1 MKQSTPD
8 LGYTLCELILQYMT
22 PTILENLMIYNQI
35 TLSKLDKILNTRFKD
50 DGFLSLKDLP
60 FPSTL
65 KDMTKATNRIIKA
78 INNKEKIALIGDYD
92 VDGVVSTAIM
102 KMFFN
107 HIGVELKTIIPNR
120 FKDGYGMSLKLI
132 NQLSDYDLILT
143 VDNGISA
150 LEASILAKELNIE
163 LIITDHHIVPLKLP
177 LAHSIVNQKQDDCE
191 FPFDEICGA
200 QISWYLIASLNSKIG
215 SGALAPLNKFINK
228 IEIKQLLELVSI
240 AIIADV
246 MPLLHINRAMVIS
259 GLKTLNQS
267 LTPSILALKE
277 YLKVEIFTSETI
289 GFFIAPLLN
298 SAGRM
303 EDASYAFD
311 FLLSENIADAK
322 ENLLK
327 LIDFNTDRKEVE
339 SNITKEA
346 ITKVGWVEPT
356 TSDKYNQDNIIIVYG
371 ENWHEGVVGIVAS
384 RVSTHFAKPAIIL
397 SKDGDKLKGSG
408 RSYGECDLFDIV
420 NQSKDLLLGF
430 GGHKMAVGLALDI
443 NNFDA
448 FKESLQKNYKAKNY
462 NQNIEDKELIGEL
475 DFKTIDFDL
484 INIIEKYAPY
494 GNLNSNPKFITH
506 NVKVISCQKIGK
518 DKNHLKLTLSQ
529 GYGALAPSSI
539 INAIKFR
546 DDSDIKPN
554 SIIDIKYR
562 VNKNIF
568 RGKESLQLMIDEI
581 TTD

>member
-1 MKQSTPD
+1 MYP
-8 LGYTLCELILQYMT
+8 LINYKM
-22 PTILENLMIYNQI
+22 
-35 TLSKLDKILNTRFKD
+35 LDKILNTRFKD

-78 INNKEKIALIGDYD
+78 INNKEKIVLIGDYD
-92 VDGVVSTAIM
+92 VDGVVSTTIM
-102 KMFFN
+102 KIFFN
-107 HIGVELKTIIPNR
+107 HIQIDLKTIIPNR
-120 FKDGYGMSLKLI
+120 FKDGYG
-132 NQLSDYDLILT
+132 LSPKIIEQIKDYDLIIT

-150 LEASILAKELNIE
+150 LEASILAKKLNIE
-163 LIITDHHIVPLKLP
+163 LIITDHHIVPLTP
-177 LAHSIVNQKQDDCE
+177 PIAHSIINQKQDDCG

-200 QISWYLIASLNSKIG
+200 QIAWYLIASLNSK
-215 SGALAPLNKFINK
+215 LNSNINT
-228 IEIKQLLELVSI
+228 KQLLELVSI

-267 LTPSILALKE
+267 STPSILALKE
-277 YLKVEIFTSETI
+277 HLKIEIFTSETI

-311 FLLSENIADAK
+311 FLLSKNIQDAR

-327 LIDFNTDRKEVE
+327 LIEFNTDRKEVE
-339 SNITKEA
+339 ANITKEA
-346 ITKVGWVEPT
+346 IKQVSRGNPLWLPL
-356 TSDKYNQDNIIIVYG
+356 IIVYG

-384 RVSTHFAKPAIIL
+384 RVSNHFKKPAIIL
-397 SKDGDKLKGSG
+397 SKNGDKLKGSG

-420 NQSKDLLLGF
+420 NQSKELLLGF
-430 GGHKMAVGLALDI
+430 GGHKMAVGLAINI

-448 FKESLQKNYKAKNY
+448 FKNSIQQNYKNKNYSQELKD
-462 NQNIEDKELIGEL
+462 EDLIGKL
-475 DFKTIDFDL
+475 DFDLIFKNSSEVTALASPKTL

-494 GNLNSNPKFITH
+494 GNSNTNPKFITT
-506 NVKVISCQKIGK
+506 NVKVISSQKIGV
-518 DKNHLKLTLSQ
+518 DKNHLKLTLQ
-529 GYGALAPSSI
+529 QLGYGLEPPSNI

-554 SIIDIKYR
+554 SIIDIKYTI
-562 VNKNIF
+562 NKNIF
-568 RGKESLQLMIDEI
+568 RGKISLQLMIDEI
-581 TTD
+581 ITNQQF